1 MALQDKIDYSISL
14 LRRAEPMAL
23 RMSEKGYFLAFSGG
37 KDSQCLYHIAKEA
50 GVKFEAHYQLTTL
63 DPPELVYF
71 IREHYPDVII
81 DRPKLTFLQLCEKKG
96 MLPTRVARFCCAELK
111 ECAGAGM
118 ATLIGIRKA
127 ESRNRAKRNEVEV
140 SGRKF
145 SGSLDQFNRENEIED
160 QCMARYGKKDKLIIA
175 PIIEWSDKDV
185 WDFIHDRKLS
195 YCKLYDEGWKRIGCL
210 FCPMARKSE
219 MEMYKERYPKYRAA
233 IIRVIAKIRAKGKG
247 YANDY
252 PELTAEQVFDW
263 WTGKSGIKEYY
274 AKHFLQKKLE
284 L

>member
-1 MALQDKIDYSISL
+1 
-14 LRRAEPMAL
+14 MAL
-23 RMSEKGYFLAFSGG
+23 RMSDKGFFLAFSGG

-81 DRPKLTFLQLCEKKG
+81 DRPRYTFLQLCEKKG

-111 ECAGAGM
+111 ETAGEST
-118 ATLIGIRKA
+118 ATLIGIRRA
-127 ESRNRAKRNEVEV
+127 ESKKRAKRNEVEI
-140 SGRKF
+140 SGHKF
-145 SGSLDQFNRENEIED
+145 SGSLDQFNRTQEVSD
-160 QCMARYGKKDKLIIA
+160 QCMAKFGKKDKLIIA

-185 WDFIHDRKLS
+185 WDFIHDRKLA

-219 MEMYKERYPKYRAA
+219 QLMAKERYPKYKAA
-233 IIRVIAKIRAKGKG
+233 IIRTIHKIRNGGGG

-252 PELTAEQVFDW
+252 PELTDEQIFDW
-263 WTGKSGIKEYY
+263 WTGKTGIKKYY
-274 AKHFLQKKLE
+274 AKNYLQQKLE

>member
-1 MALQDKIDYSISL
+1 MRI
-14 LRRAEPMAL
+14 RV
-23 RMSEKGYFLAFSGG
+23 FTAFSGY
-37 KDSQCLYHIAKEA
+37 DSQCLYHIAKEA

-81 DRPKLTFLQLCEKKG
+81 DRPKMTFLQLCEKRR

-111 ECAGAGM
+111 ECAGAGTV
-118 ATLIGIRKA
+118 TLIGIRRA
-127 ESRNRAKRNEVEV
+127 ESKKRASRNEVEI

-145 SGSLDQFNRENEIED
+145 SGSLDQFNRTQEVSD
-160 QCMARYGKKDKLIIA
+160 QCMARFGKKDKVMIA

-219 MEMYKERYPKYRAA
+219 QKMAKDRYPKYKEA
-233 IIRVIAKIRAKGKG
+233 IIRTIRKGGDG

-252 PELTAEQVFDW
+252 PELTDEQVFDW
-263 WTGKSGIKEYY
+263 WTGKTCIKEYY

>member
-1 MALQDKIDYSISL
+1 MSLQEKVEYSINL

-23 RMSEKGYFLAFSGG
+23 RMSEKGFFLAFSGG
-37 KDSQCLYHIAKEA
+37 KDSQCLYHVAKEA

-111 ECAGAGM
+111 ETAGGGT
-118 ATLIGIRKA
+118 ATLIGIRRA
-127 ESRNRAKRNEVEV
+127 ESRNRAKRNEVEI
-140 SGRKF
+140 SGHKF
-145 SGSLDQFNRENEIED
+145 SGSLDQFNRTKEVSE
-160 QCMARYGKKDKLIIA
+160 QCMAKFGKKDKLIIA
-175 PIIEWSDKDV
+175 PIIEWSDDDV
-185 WDFIHDRKLS
+185 WDFIHDRKLA

-219 MEMYKERYPKYRAA
+219 QQMAKERYPKYKAA
-233 IIRVIAKIRAKGKG
+233 IIRVIHKIRNRESGG
-247 YANDY
+247 GVCGRLS
-252 PELTAEQVFDW
+252 LT
-263 WTGKSGIKEYY
+263 
-274 AKHFLQKKLE
+274 
-284 L
+284 